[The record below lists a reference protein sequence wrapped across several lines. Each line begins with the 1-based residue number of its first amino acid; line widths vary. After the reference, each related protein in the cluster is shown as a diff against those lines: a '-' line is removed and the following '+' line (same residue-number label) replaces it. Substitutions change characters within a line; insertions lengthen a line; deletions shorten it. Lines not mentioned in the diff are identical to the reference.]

1 MLLLLRVAQHI
12 ALWDRSTQIMSKV
25 TVRQGLISVAVF
37 PFQPYMGE
45 GEESLEGCSSNLQA
59 FLSNTQL
66 HLTTEARG
74 SLMAETLLFYY
85 C

>member
-1 MLLLLRVAQHI
+1 
-12 ALWDRSTQIMSKV
+12 MSKV
-25 TVRQGLISVAVF
+25 TVRQGLICVAEF

-45 GEESLEGCSSNLQA
+45 GDDSLEGCSSNLQA

-66 HLTTEARG
+66 CCTTEARG
-74 SLMAETLLFYY
+74 SLMANPLVFYY

>member
-1 MLLLLRVAQHI
+1 M
-12 ALWDRSTQIMSKV
+12 
-25 TVRQGLISVAVF
+25 RQGLISVAVF

-74 SLMAETLLFYY
+74 SLIAETVLLLLVSEGGKA
-85 C
+85 CMWVRKINLKE

>member
-1 MLLLLRVAQHI
+1 
-12 ALWDRSTQIMSKV
+12 MSKV

-66 HLTTEARG
+66 HLTTEARS
-74 SLMAETLLFYY
+74 SLIAETVLLLLVSEGGKA
-85 C
+85 CMWVRKINLKE